1 MVFQITL
8 QQMLILFF
16 FMTVGFVMMKRKM
29 LPDNA
34 AGVLSKLLVTAFLPA
49 MVFKTFAS
57 NLNPDNV
64 FSKLPLLGI
73 SALNVTI
80 TCLIGMVLS
89 KYLAKDRMTRNIYI
103 YSFTV
108 PNMGYMGYPIVGAV
122 LGEMML
128 LDFMVVAVPS
138 NLFIYTAGMYM
149 LNPNNKGFS
158 LKKVFNPPMIALI
171 VGVIFGVC
179 RIPVP
184 DIVLSAANSAANC
197 MAPCAMLL
205 TGFVLAKQ
213 PFGAMFTQA
222 KSYLISFIKLIIFPI
237 AGFFLMRLLG
247 APQQAVILC
256 TIALALPFG
265 LNSVVF
271 PEAFGGDS
279 TPGARLCF
287 IGNLMAL
294 VTIPL
299 VFFMLSQVYGI

>member
-8 QQMLILFF
+8 QQMVILFL
-16 FMTVGFVMMKRKM
+16 FMAVGYVMMKKKM

-34 AGVLSKLLVTAFLPA
+34 AAVLSKLLVTAFLPC
-49 MVFKTFAS
+49 MVFKTFAT
-57 NLNPDNV
+57 NLNPGNV
-64 FSKLPLLGI
+64 MEKLPLFLI
-73 SALNVTI
+73 SAVNVTLS
-80 TCLIGMVLS
+80 CLIAMLIARP
-89 KYLAKDRMTRNIYI
+89 LARDRMTRNIYI
-103 YSFTV
+103 YSLTV

-122 LGEMML
+122 LGEAML
-128 LDFMVVAVPS
+128 LDFMVVAIPS

-149 LNPNNKGFS
+149 LNPNKEFS
-158 LKKVFNPPMIALI
+158 LKKIINPPMIGMI
-171 VGVIFGVC
+171 VGIIFGLC
-179 RIPVP
+179 SIPVP
-184 DIVLSAANSAANC
+184 DVVLSAATSASNC

-213 PFGAMFTQA
+213 PVKAMFVQA
-222 KSYLISFIKLIIFPI
+222 KSYLISFIKLIIFPL
-237 AGFFLMRLLG
+237 AGFFLMRILG

-299 VFFMLSQVYGI
+299 VFLLLSTVYGI

>member
-8 QQMLILFF
+8 QQMVILFL
-16 FMTVGFVMMKRKM
+16 FMAVGFGMMKKKM
-29 LPDNA
+29 LPENA
-34 AGVLSKLLVTAFLPA
+34 AAVLSKLLVTAFLPC
-49 MVFKTFAS
+49 MVFKTFAT
-57 NLNPDNV
+57 NLNPGNV
-64 FSKLPLLGI
+64 MSKLPLFLI
-73 SALNVTI
+73 SAVNVALS
-80 TCLIGMVLS
+80 CLIAMLIARP
-89 KYLAKDRMTRNIYI
+89 LAKDRMTKNIYI
-103 YSFTV
+103 YSLTV

-128 LDFMVVAVPS
+128 LDFMVVAIPS

-149 LNPNNKGFS
+149 LNPNKEFS
-158 LKKVFNPPMIALI
+158 FKKILNPPMIAMLI
-171 VGVIFGVC
+171 GILFGVC
-179 RIPVP
+179 SIPVP
-184 DIVLSAANSAANC
+184 EVVLSAATSASNC

-213 PFGAMFTQA
+213 PLGAMFVQA
-222 KSYLISFIKLIIFPI
+222 KSYLISALKLIVFPI
-237 AGFFLMRLLG
+237 IGFFLMRLLG

-294 VTIPL
+294 LTIPV
-299 VFFMLSQVYGI
+299 VFYLLSMVYGI

>member
-8 QQMLILFF
+8 QQMLILFL
-16 FMTVGFVMMKRKM
+16 FMAVGFVMMKKKM

-34 AGVLSKLLVTAFLPA
+34 ASVLSKLLVTAFLPA
-49 MVFKTFAS
+49 MVFKTFAA
-57 NLNPDNV
+57 NLNPDNIL
-64 FSKLPLLGI
+64 SKLPLLGI
-73 SALNVTI
+73 SALNVAI
-80 TCLIGMVLS
+80 TCLIGILLS
-89 KYLAKDRMTRNIYI
+89 KFLAKDRMTKNIYI

-108 PNMGYMGYPIVGAV
+108 PNMGYMGYPIVEAV
-122 LGEMML
+122 LGELML
-128 LDFMVVAVPS
+128 LDFMVVAIPS

-149 LNPNNKGFS
+149 LNPNNEFS
-158 LKKVFNPPMIALI
+158 WKKIFNPPMIALI
-171 VGVIFGVC
+171 IGVIFGVC
-179 RIPVP
+179 RIPTP
-184 DIVLSAANSAANC
+184 EIVLNAANSASNC

-222 KSYLISFIKLIIFPI
+222 KSYLISFIKLIIFPV

>member
-16 FMTVGFVMMKRKM
+16 FMAVGFVMMKKKM

-34 AGVLSKLLVTAFLPA
+34 ASVLSKLLVTAFLPA

-64 FSKLPLLGI
+64 LGKLPLLGI

-80 TCLIGMVLS
+80 TCLIGIVLS
-89 KYLAKDRMTRNIYI
+89 KFLSKDEMTRNIYI

-122 LGEMML
+122 LGEMTL

-149 LNPNNKGFS
+149 LNPNKEFS
-158 LKKVFNPPMIALI
+158 VKKIFNPPMIALI
-171 VGVIFGVC
+171 VGVIVGVC

-184 DIVLSAANSAANC
+184 DIVLNAANSASNC

-213 PFGAMFTQA
+213 PFGAMFTQF
-222 KSYLISFIKLIIFPI
+222 KSYLISFIKLIVFPLI
-237 AGFFLMRLLG
+237 GFFMMRLCG
-247 APQQAVILC
+247 APEQAVILC

-299 VFFMLSQVYGI
+299 VFFLLSQVYGI

>member
-8 QQMLILFF
+8 QQMVILFL
-16 FMTVGFVMMKRKM
+16 FMAVGYVMMKKKM
-29 LPDNA
+29 IPENA
-34 AGVLSKLLVTAFLPA
+34 ASVLSKLLVTAFLPA
-49 MVFKTFAS
+49 MVFKTFAA
-57 NLNPDNV
+57 NLNPGNV
-64 FSKLPLLGI
+64 MEKLPLFLI
-73 SALNVTI
+73 SAVNVTLS
-80 TCLIGMVLS
+80 CLTAILIS
-89 KYLAKDRMTRNIYI
+89 RFLAKDRMTKNIYV
-103 YSFTV
+103 YSLTV

-128 LDFMVVAVPS
+128 LDFMVVAIPS

-149 LNPNNKGFS
+149 LNPNKEFS
-158 LKKVFNPPMIALI
+158 FKKIINPPMVAMLI
-171 VGVIFGVC
+171 GIVFGVC
-179 RIPVP
+179 SIPVP
-184 DIVLSAANSAANC
+184 EVILSAATSASNC

-213 PFGAMFTQA
+213 PLRAMFVQA
-222 KSYLISFIKLIIFPI
+222 KSYLISLIRLIIFP
-237 AGFFLMRLLG
+237 AVGFVLMRLLS

-299 VFFMLSQVYGI
+299 VFYMLSVVYGI

>member
-1 MVFQITL
+1 
-8 QQMLILFF
+8 
-16 FMTVGFVMMKRKM
+16 MTK
-29 LPDNA
+29 
-34 AGVLSKLLVTAFLPA
+34 
-49 MVFKTFAS
+49 
-57 NLNPDNV
+57 
-64 FSKLPLLGI
+64 
-73 SALNVTI
+73 
-80 TCLIGMVLS
+80 
-89 KYLAKDRMTRNIYI
+89 NIYI
-103 YSFTV
+103 YSLTV

-149 LNPNNKGFS
+149 LNPNKEFS
-158 LKKVFNPPMIALI
+158 LKKIINPPMIAMI
-171 VGVIFGVC
+171 IGIIFGVC
-179 RIPVP
+179 AIPVP
-184 DIVLSAANSAANC
+184 EVILSAATSASNC

-213 PFGAMFTQA
+213 PLGAMFTQA
-222 KSYLISFIKLIIFPI
+222 KSYLISLIKLVIFPL
-237 AGFFLMRLLG
+237 AGFFAMRLLG

-294 VTIPL
+294 VTIPV
-299 VFFMLSQVYGI
+299 VFYLLSMVYGI

>member
-8 QQMLILFF
+8 QQMMILFF
-16 FMTVGFVMMKRKM
+16 FMAVGFGMMKRKM

-34 AGVLSKLLVTAFLPA
+34 ASVLSKLLVTAFLPA

-64 FSKLPLLGI
+64 LSKLPLLGI
-73 SALNVTI
+73 SAINVTI
-80 TCLIGMVLS
+80 ACFIGIMLS
-89 KYLAKDRMTRNIYI
+89 GFLTKDRMTRNIYI

-122 LGEMML
+122 LGDMML

-149 LNPNNKGFS
+149 LNPNSEFS
-158 LKKVFNPPMIALI
+158 WKKIFNPPMIALLI
-171 VGVIFGVC
+171 GVIFGVC

-184 DIVLSAANSAANC
+184 DIVLSAANTASNC

>member
-8 QQMLILFF
+8 QQMVILFL
-16 FMTVGFVMMKRKM
+16 FMAVGYVMMKKKM
-29 LPDNA
+29 IPENA
-34 AGVLSKLLVTAFLPA
+34 ASVLSKLLVTAFLPA
-49 MVFKTFAS
+49 MVFKTFAA
-57 NLNPDNV
+57 NLNPGNV
-64 FSKLPLLGI
+64 MEKLPLFLI
-73 SALNVTI
+73 SAVNVTLS
-80 TCLIGMVLS
+80 CLTAILIS
-89 KYLAKDRMTRNIYI
+89 RFLAKDRMTKNIYV
-103 YSFTV
+103 YSLTV

-128 LDFMVVAVPS
+128 LDFMVVAIPS

-149 LNPNNKGFS
+149 LNPNKEFS
-158 LKKVFNPPMIALI
+158 FKKIINPPMVAMLI
-171 VGVIFGVC
+171 GIVFGVC
-179 RIPVP
+179 SIPVP
-184 DIVLSAANSAANC
+184 EVILSAATSASNC

-213 PFGAMFTQA
+213 PLRAMFVQA
-222 KSYLISFIKLIIFPI
+222 KSYLISLIRLIIFP
-237 AGFFLMRLLG
+237 AVGFVLMRLLS

-299 VFFMLSQVYGI
+299 VFYMHSVVYGI

>member
-1 MVFQITL
+1 
-8 QQMLILFF
+8 
-16 FMTVGFVMMKRKM
+16 
-29 LPDNA
+29 
-34 AGVLSKLLVTAFLPA
+34 
-49 MVFKTFAS
+49 
-57 NLNPDNV
+57 
-64 FSKLPLLGI
+64 
-73 SALNVTI
+73 
-80 TCLIGMVLS
+80 
-89 KYLAKDRMTRNIYI
+89 
-103 YSFTV
+103 V
-108 PNMGYMGYPIVGAV
+108 PNMGYMGYPLVGAV
-122 LGEMML
+122 LGEMTL

-149 LNPNNKGFS
+149 LNPNKTFS
-158 LKKVFNPPMIALI
+158 WKKVFNPPMIALI
-171 VGVIFGVC
+171 VGVTVGVC

-184 DIVLSAANSAANC
+184 DIVLSAANSASNC

-213 PFGAMFTQA
+213 PLGAMFTNF
-222 KSYLISFIKLIIFPI
+222 KSYLISFIKLIIFPLT
-237 AGFFLMRLLG
+237 GFGLMRLLG

-299 VFFMLSQVYGI
+299 VFLLLSRIYGIG

>member
-8 QQMLILFF
+8 QQMIILFL
-16 FMTVGFVMMKRKM
+16 FMAAGFGMMKKKM
-29 LPDNA
+29 LPENA
-34 AGVLSKLLVTAFLPA
+34 AGVLSKLLVTAFLPC
-49 MVFKTFAS
+49 MVFKTFAT
-57 NLNPDNV
+57 NLNPENV
-64 FSKLPLLGI
+64 MSKLPLFLI
-73 SALNVTI
+73 SAVNVTLS
-80 TCLIGMVLS
+80 CLIAMLIARPLS
-89 KYLAKDRMTRNIYI
+89 NDRMTRNIYI
-103 YSFTV
+103 YSLTV

-149 LNPNNKGFS
+149 LNPNREFS
-158 LKKVFNPPMIALI
+158 LKKIINPPMIAMVIGI
-171 VGVIFGVC
+171 VFGVC
-179 RIPVP
+179 SIPVP
-184 DIVLSAANSAANC
+184 EVVLSAATSAANC

-213 PFGAMFTQA
+213 PLGAMFTQA
-222 KSYLISFIKLIIFPI
+222 KSYLISLIKLIIFPL

-294 VTIPL
+294 VTIPV
-299 VFFMLSQVYGI
+299 VFYMLSMIYGI

>member
-8 QQMLILFF
+8 QQMVILFL
-16 FMTVGFVMMKRKM
+16 FMAVGFMMMKKKM
-29 LPDNA
+29 IPENA
-34 AGVLSKLLVTAFLPA
+34 ASVLSKLLVTAFLPA
-49 MVFKTFAS
+49 MVFKTFAT

-64 FSKLPLLGI
+64 MGKLPLFLI
-73 SALNVTI
+73 SAVNVTLS
-80 TCLIGMVLS
+80 CLVAMLISRPLTN
-89 KYLAKDRMTRNIYI
+89 DRMTRNIYI
-103 YSFTV
+103 YSLTV

-149 LNPNNKGFS
+149 LNPNKEFS
-158 LKKVFNPPMIALI
+158 LKKIINPPMIAMVIGI
-171 VGVIFGVC
+171 VFGLC

-184 DIVLSAANSAANC
+184 DVVLSAANSASNC

-213 PFGAMFTQA
+213 PLGAMFVQA
-222 KSYLISFIKLIIFPI
+222 KSYLISVLKLIVFPLV
-237 AGFFLMRLLG
+237 GFAVMRLLH
-247 APQQAVILC
+247 APEQAVLLC

-294 VTIPL
+294 VTIPI
-299 VFFMLSQVYGI
+299 VFYLLSMVFGI

>member
-16 FMTVGFVMMKRKM
+16 FMAVGFVMMKKKM

-34 AGVLSKLLVTAFLPA
+34 ASVLSKLLVTAFLPA
-49 MVFKTFAS
+49 MVFKTFAA

-64 FSKLPLLGI
+64 LSKLPLLGI

-80 TCLIGMVLS
+80 TCLIGIVLS
-89 KYLAKDRMTRNIYI
+89 KFLSKDEMTRNIYI

-122 LGEMML
+122 LGELTL

-149 LNPNNKGFS
+149 LNPNKEFS
-158 LKKVFNPPMIALI
+158 VKKIFNPPMIALI
-171 VGVIFGVC
+171 VGVIVGVC

-184 DIVLSAANSAANC
+184 DIVLSAANSASNC

-213 PFGAMFTQA
+213 PLGAMFTQF
-222 KSYLISFIKLIIFPI
+222 KSYLISFIKLIVFPLI
-237 AGFFLMRLLG
+237 GFFMMRLLG
-247 APQQAVILC
+247 APEQAVILC

-299 VFFMLSQVYGI
+299 VFFLLSRVYGI